1 MVILFKD
8 ISNEIRLFEYKPNNS
23 IKTIHPP
30 PPQKK
35 KEKQNKESV
44 LHKI

>member
-8 ISNEIRLFEYKPNNS
+8 ISNEIRLFEYKPNNP
-23 IKTIHPP
+23 IKTIHSPP
-30 PPQKK
+30 PSKN

-44 LHKI
+44 